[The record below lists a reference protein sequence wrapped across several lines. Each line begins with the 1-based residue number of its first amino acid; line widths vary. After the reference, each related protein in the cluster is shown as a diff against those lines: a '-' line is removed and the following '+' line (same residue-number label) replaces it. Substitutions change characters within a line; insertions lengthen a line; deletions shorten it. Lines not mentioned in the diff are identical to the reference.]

1 MLFSLIKFFFIVL
14 CCFMLQHKAIN
25 KKMFF
30 KDWLFMGGAS
40 LATGAAIAVICRT
53 PAEPLFI
60 LMFLVIIIYP
70 LIRFKFSLVSA
81 INISLFSFAAE
92 FVFLIISLFA
102 SLPITYFFYRYDY
115 SSRAM
120 MDAATVVIG
129 IFNIVFCILFFKI
142 KRFRHGIPLVE
153 KNISSDLTTLIYV
166 IIITLSLSIYYI
178 VVETYVAYLIMMG
191 VLICGCILFLTYR
204 VRIQSIYVEKVNQR
218 NKKIEEATLSDIEAE
233 KQRLLDENKNLSSIV
248 HKDNKIIPAM
258 YMAVNEILDC
268 DSADLQKEKA
278 AMLKNQLA
286 ALTDERKEFLNE
298 FEAKNQALPSTGV
311 SSTDACI
318 KYLYNKATKSNAHF
332 SVSAHQ
338 SLKKYK
344 GFADCEN
351 DFNTM
356 LLDLGENAIISL
368 DESDNKKAFL
378 LVDASENNLCLSF
391 FDSGDMFAINVIRNL
406 GLRRTTTH
414 KKTGGTGIGL
424 MNTFKL
430 CRKYKASFVLDET
443 VDNDDY
449 VKCVSIVFDGLNQMR
464 VKSNRPEV
472 NRILVDRDDI
482 VQDKSA
488 A

>member
-14 CCFMLQHKAIN
+14 CCFVLQHKAIN
-25 KKMFF
+25 KKIFF
-30 KDWLFMGGAS
+30 KDWLFMSGAS

-60 LMFLVIIIYP
+60 LMFIVVIIYP

-81 INISLFSFAAE
+81 INVSMFSLAAE
-92 FVFLIISLFA
+92 FVILIISLFA

-115 SSRAM
+115 SSEAM
-120 MDAATVVIG
+120 LGAASAVIG
-129 IFNIVFCILFFKI
+129 IINVISCSLFFKI

-153 KNISSDLTTLIYV
+153 KNIRSDLTTLIYV
-166 IIITLSLSIYYI
+166 IIITLSLSVYYI
-178 VVETYVAYLIMMG
+178 VAETYITYLIIMG
-191 VLICGCILFLTYR
+191 VLICGCILFLIYR

-218 NKKIEEATLSDIEAE
+218 NKEIEEATMSDIESE

-286 ALTDERKEFLNE
+286 ALTDERKEFLTE
-298 FEAKNQALPSTGV
+298 FETKNQALPSTGV

-318 KYLYNKATKSNAHF
+318 KYLYNKAKKSNACF
-332 SVSAHQ
+332 TVSAT
-338 SLKKYK
+338 SNLNKYK
-344 GFADCEN
+344 GFAKCEN

-368 DESDNKKAFL
+368 DDVDFKNVFL
-378 LVDASENNLCLSF
+378 LVDASESNLTLSF
-391 FDSGDMFAINVIRNL
+391 FDSGDMFAVNVIRNL
-406 GLRRTTTH
+406 GLKRTTTH

-443 VDNDDY
+443 VDNSDFG
-449 VKCVSIVFDGLNQMR
+449 KSVSIVFDGLEQVR
-464 VKSNRPEV
+464 IKSNRPEV
-472 NRILVDRDDI
+472 VKILIDRNDI
-482 VQDKSA
+482 VQEKA
-488 A
+488 AA